1 MKSEPK
7 NRAKNDSQPTGYS
20 GNIEDNFPTA
30 RSRQDDSSQT
40 LILDS

>member
-1 MKSEPK
+1 VSRKIGQKMIHNPLGT
-7 NRAKNDSQPTGYS
+7 QV
-20 GNIEDNFPTA
+20 NIEDNFPTA